1 MRRRRSLAVLL
12 LVAGIGATA
21 LLTTGPAPTP
31 VAVPQSGPTAEVA
44 VALAARQ
51 RAAALVADWPV
62 ERKLAQLLVLSVHGS
77 DLDTPHAGNTARHGV
92 ATIREVL
99 ERYEPG
105 GVVYFG
111 DVGPAQGGNLV
122 DPVQIRALSDGI
134 HAALPIPPL
143 IAADTEHGIIERLP
157 EPATLL
163 PGAMAVGAAGDRQL
177 AADVAQ
183 TIAFELRALGVDVNF
198 APVADV
204 HTNLANPIIGL
215 RAFGADPEAV
225 GAMVAASVAGHAA
238 AGVAATAKH
247 FPGHGDTS
255 VDSHVAL
262 PTIPHD
268 RARLDAVELAPFRAA
283 IAAGVPLVMV
293 GHLDVP
299 ALDASGTP
307 ASLSVPITTDLL
319 RGELGFDGVVVTD
332 ALDMAALRPATD
344 PAGAAVGALRAGA
357 DLLLMPV
364 STPAAV
370 EALATA
376 AADGTVPA
384 ARIDQAV
391 QRVVALKIAL
401 GLLDGDERP
410 PVTDVGGAPQGST
423 ALALGLRSMAVLGGC
438 LPVIGPG
445 DTVTLVGPD
454 ASRTLAAAQAE
465 LVAGGVD
472 VIALRHDRNPTPAQR
487 AAALIALRSSAV
499 AAVVV
504 DRPSVRSGE
513 RELAD
518 MAGPLAGAVV
528 VVTGLPTELS
538 ALSTPGA
545 TALTFGDSA
554 SAGLALAEVLRGRG
568 APGGTSP
575 APTGTDLPPVTAA
588 ACAR

>member
-1 MRRRRSLAVLL
+1 
-12 LVAGIGATA
+12 
-21 LLTTGPAPTP
+21 
-31 VAVPQSGPTAEVA
+31 
-44 VALAARQ
+44 
-51 RAAALVADWPV
+51 
-62 ERKLAQLLVLSVHGS
+62 VHGS

-111 DVGPAQGGNLV
+111 DVSPAQGGNLV
-122 DPVQIRALSDGI
+122 DPMQIRALSDGI

-183 TIAFELRALGVDVNF
+183 TIAFELQALGVDVNF

-204 HTNLANPIIGL
+204 HTNPANPIIGL